1 MKIFGYDEKDCS
13 HVMLGGYRPFAFLD
27 FALGTGYQYGLL
39 RIAVTVVFADVA
51 NVPDYRFD
59 VKAMAVTL
67 ALFVVL
73 YESIMYFYTKE
84 IKGLS
89 LKEIMLA

>member
-1 MKIFGYDEKDCS
+1 M
-13 HVMLGGYRPFAFLD
+13 VLD

-67 ALFVVL
+67 TAQKLT
-73 YESIMYFYTKE
+73 IM
-84 IKGLS
+84 IPIIL
-89 LKEIMLA
+89 